1 MENPPRVFEYASS
14 PFQVPPGQKTASSF
28 GKTRRAAADKG
39 SLSRLDLA

>member
-28 GKTRRAAADKG
+28 GKTGMRPPTRV
-39 SLSRLDLA
+39 L